1 MHDEGSLFLFIVS
14 LSISVCTV

>member
-1 MHDEGSLFLFIVS
+1 MMKAVFFLFIVS